1 MPDKPP
7 FEWGNY
13 DLSRDYDRLL
23 STIRSGVAVVAMID
37 DDGLTRVVQCVAF
50 DDMVDFR
57 TQGVSYL
64 TLFDNQMGR
73 FGDWCERLKVGWF
86 VPCHEPAQDHFREV
100 TQKVEP
106 AQVADT
112 EECCVWEQNP
122 DGYWNSDKCGIC
134 WEFQEGGPAQ
144 NGCDFCP
151 RCGHKIKIA
160 PQKRGEENGRRE

>member
-1 MPDKPP
+1 MPDRPCRWFNP
-7 FEWGNY
+7 SDYEW
-13 DLSRDYDRLL
+13 DESESCAHPLL
-23 STIRSGVAVVAMID
+23 AHFSGGGPTHPIRTGKCH
-37 DDGLTRVVQCVAF
+37 GC
-50 DDMVDFR
+50 
-57 TQGVSYL
+57 
-64 TLFDNQMGR
+64 
-73 FGDWCERLKVGWF
+73 
-86 VPCHEPAQDHFREV
+86 PCHEPEQDHFREV

-106 AQVADT
+106 AQGADT

>member
-1 MPDKPP
+1 MPDRPCRWFNP
-7 FEWGNY
+7 SDYEW
-13 DLSRDYDRLL
+13 DESESCAHPLL
-23 STIRSGVAVVAMID
+23 AHFSGGGPTHPIRTGKCH
-37 DDGLTRVVQCVAF
+37 GC
-50 DDMVDFR
+50 
-57 TQGVSYL
+57 
-64 TLFDNQMGR
+64 
-73 FGDWCERLKVGWF
+73 
-86 VPCHEPAQDHFREV
+86 PCHEPAQSVGILDDFKPRLQAFFDK
-100 TQKVEP
+100 QKPLDAETMEIIQQNRWIMYEP
-106 AQVADT
+106 AQGADT